1 MAITTSPDN
10 IPSPTSGDPYNYV
23 VDMAAIADGT
33 RDALTQK
40 ANMGVGTST
49 QRVAALSK
57 FPDGALWFDTTLST
71 TWRRIAGAW
80 VPTPGNNYGVGTTTQ
95 RTAALGGFPDGALWY
110 DTTTASEWRRV
121 AGAWVNQDTGWL
133 DCTREGSPGAYT
145 GVFKARYFNGA
156 TEVRIDLTVM
166 PSSSSGSYTNLGTL
180 PASVIN
186 PDVSIVRGTAFT
198 GSTMTAIYLTTSGT
212 IGFYNNTGAPR
223 TALSGSLV
231 CTAG

>member
-33 RDALTQK
+33 QDALTQK

-49 QRVAALSK
+49 QRTAALGG

-110 DTTTASEWRRV
+110 DTTTSSEWRRV
-121 AGAWVNQDTGWL
+121 AGAWVDLDTDIAL
-133 DCTREGSPGAYT
+133 SITSGAPFADPRAYRT
-145 GVFKARYFNGA
+145 GGMAQLQGGVFLSGIAASTWVSCAALPLGWRPKEYQYYPVIIPNSNAQGGLRIQENGDVEIY
-156 TEVRIDLTVM
+156 TDTT
-166 PSSSSGSYTNLGTL
+166 SSSVVTL
-180 PASVIN
+180 
-186 PDVSIVRGTAFT
+186 
-198 GSTMTAIYLTTSGT
+198 
-212 IGFYNNTGAPR
+212 TGANFR
-223 TALSGSLV
+223 IA
-231 CTAG
+231 